1 MSIKDGGTTT
11 AATHIT
17 PLAIQ
22 QEYWDGLI
30 PIQLS
35 LAPTSV
41 VSSCSPTTGGTL
53 LPRPVHVL
61 VSRTTFLHVALES
74 AVRRFHPFAP
84 DIFLSRMSIQE
95 PDAGVAAEDRHE
107 RRLADRPGSD
117 DDDDTATAGTRTTKA
132 PADSPPKYSPLPP
145 YPVCWF
151 EDEETKLPLRWH
163 FFVGVLFDLLHPET
177 ESRQRKRRMSSSSSS
192 SSLPWKIRLHL
203 TNYPTSQL
211 LPLEEENVLGSV
223 QFSFRNAWKQAL
235 TILTGSSRCAMQMTK
250 ESHGLVWKAIATGD
264 CGLYH
269 RVDVT
274 TATTTGSE
282 AGGIPIR
289 LLVGRTDPPIQKRVT
304 CADDATGRSMTLGE
318 LLTAWCPTEFHAS
331 PSSYICTVCGIEQT
345 CALDD
350 VTLDELYK
358 HCYSP
363 DRFLYI
369 LLVEE

>member
-1 MSIKDGGTTT
+1 MSTEDGGATT

-35 LAPTSV
+35 LASTSV
-41 VSSCSPTTGGTL
+41 VSSCSPTTGGAL
-53 LPRPVHVL
+53 LPPPIHVL

-84 DIFLSRMSIQE
+84 DIFLTRMSIQE
-95 PDAGVAAEDRHE
+95 PDVGATAEDRHD
-107 RRLADRPGSD
+107 RRLADGPGDID
-117 DDDDTATAGTRTTKA
+117 DDDKATAETPTTAA
-132 PADSPPKYSPLPP
+132 PADSTPRDSPLPP
-145 YPVCWF
+145 YPICWF

-192 SSLPWKIRLHL
+192 SSSLPWKIRLHF

-274 TATTTGSE
+274 TTTGSE

-318 LLTAWCPTEFHAS
+318 LLTAWCPTEFNAS

-345 CALDD
+345 SALDD

-358 HCYSP
+358 YCYSP